1 MEQDIVKLYY
11 NYKIFKN
18 ASFLFLSKNKILK
31 KKLNLCVSSFV
42 FILQNPGIPFMQV
55 GALDRDD
62 RNTPHADLRFR
73 LLDQMPRIPAS
84 HMFNIDAIS
93 GEVSLTEDGN
103 QHRA

>member
-1 MEQDIVKLYY
+1 MLRLSTKSHCDSDIKQKGKHSR
-11 NYKIFKN
+11 N
-18 ASFLFLSKNKILK
+18 
-31 KKLNLCVSSFV
+31 CVSYIV
-42 FILQNPGIPFMQV
+42 FTFQNAAIPFMQV

-84 HMFNIDAIS
+84 HMFNIDATS

-103 QHRA
+103 EHRA

>member
-1 MEQDIVKLYY
+1 
-11 NYKIFKN
+11 
-18 ASFLFLSKNKILK
+18 
-31 KKLNLCVSSFV
+31 
-42 FILQNPGIPFMQV
+42 MQV

-84 HMFNIDAIS
+84 HMFHVDATS

-103 QHRA
+103 EHRAWIWELYIINIV